1 MQLVS
6 APKACFPRAV
16 PFTSS
21 ITALRQIADVFSKRP
36 IRLEF
41 KTPGFGF
48 GKFLFRQCRFLRFAF
63 PAPLLFELDLRRI
76 LAASLF
82 SSDDCRGIDACVSDQ
97 LSRVVFLHNHR
108 VNGIRNF
115 FLCKNFE
122 RSGKRRF

>member
-6 APKACFPRAV
+6 APKACFPLAV
-16 PFTSS
+16 PFTSP

-48 GKFLFRQCRFLRFAF
+48 GKFLFRQCRFFRFAF

-76 LAASLF
+76 LAADRRRCRIL
-82 SSDDCRGIDACVSDQ
+82 SDRVFDYGFADSDEGCISFYPWQ
-97 LSRVVFLHNHR
+97 VF
-108 VNGIRNF
+108 
-115 FLCKNFE
+115 
-122 RSGKRRF
+122 